1 MSSVFFY
8 HLTESPLSEVLPVL
22 ISKARQAGWRICLRG
37 RNPLMMQQLDQGL
50 WTGDPSN
57 FLPHG
62 LAGGPHDADQPVL
75 LTVDAGMSNGAQCLM
90 SVDGADV
97 DPGEVAGLERAMIL
111 FDGFDPDAVAH
122 ARTQW
127 KAVTGA
133 GVAAQ
138 YWAQENGR
146 WVKKAES

>member
-8 HLTESPLSEVLPVL
+8 HLTESPLGDVLPVL

-37 RNPLMMQQLDQGL
+37 RNPLMMQQLDQRL
-50 WTGDPSN
+50 WTGDPN
-57 FLPHG
+57 GFLPHG

-75 LTVDAGMSNGAQCLM
+75 LTVDAGMPNGAQCLM

-138 YWAQENGR
+138 YWAQEDGR

>member
-8 HLTESPLSEVLPVL
+8 HLTESPLGDVLPVL

-37 RNPLMMQQLDQGL
+37 RNPLMMQQLDQRL
-50 WTGDPSN
+50 WTDDPGD

-75 LTVDAGMSNGAQCLM
+75 LTVDAGMPNGAQCLM

-111 FDGFDPDAVAH
+111 FDGFDQDAVAH

-138 YWAQENGR
+138 YWAQEDGR

>member
-8 HLTESPLSEVLPVL
+8 HLTESPLSDVLPVL

-37 RNPLMMQQLDQGL
+37 RNPLMMEQLDQRL
-50 WTGDPSN
+50 WTTGPDE

-62 LAGGPHDADQPVL
+62 LAGGPFDADQPVL
-75 LTVDAGMSNGAQCLM
+75 LTTGAESSNKAQCLM
-90 SVDGADV
+90 LVDGAEV
-97 DPGEVAGLERAMIL
+97 DPSEVAGLERAMIL

-133 GVAAQ
+133 AVAAQ
-138 YWAQENGR
+138 YWAQEDGR